1 MERINYM
8 ESKTKQ
14 CPFCDEVIKKEAIKC
29 KHCGT
34 NLMEDKKIFL
44 NPANSFKLTK
54 SEKPKEGLFL
64 QTMNCGCAIIFIII
78 FIVIILMATN

>member
-14 CPFCDEVIKKEAIKC
+14 CPFCAEIIKDEAIKC
-29 KHCGT
+29 KHCGADLT
-34 NLMEDKKIFL
+34 AKT
-44 NPANSFKLTK
+44 SSYKLTK

-64 QTMNCGCAIIFIII
+64 QTMNCGCALIFIII